1 MMSRHSARRGSRL
14 ARRLPQP
21 ACRRPGTPPSLHA
34 DHGHR
39 VGRRPGTPPSLHAN
53 HGHRRPG
60 TPSSLHADHGR
71 VGRRPGTPPSLHADP
86 GRVGRRPGT
95 PSSLHHADHGRVGR
109 RPGTPPSLH
118 HADPGRVAQLVGGI
132 AGHVLRGRG
141 QSVCVVERTDVS
153 NVDADV
159 VVRASGVVAV
169 GVGLMDGKQRA
180 GGVDHAH
187 VVLYGQCDQIVV
199 VGRAPHYH
207 VTRAQPRELAGSDE
221 EEIFGVGREQTAAP
235 ASRPRHILRHVQQR
249 VVA

>member
-1 MMSRHSARRGSRL
+1 MPRHGSQVRLPPQQRNTGMMSRHSARSGSRL

-21 ACRRPGTPPSLHA
+21 ACRRPGTPPSL
-34 DHGHR
+34 
-39 VGRRPGTPPSLHAN
+39 
-53 HGHRRPG
+53 
-60 TPSSLHADHGR
+60 
-71 VGRRPGTPPSLHADP
+71 
-86 GRVGRRPGT
+86 
-95 PSSLHHADHGRVGR
+95 
-109 RPGTPPSLH
+109 

-159 VVRASGVVAV
+159 AVRASGVVAV
-169 GVGLMDGKQRA
+169 GVGLMDGEQCA

-187 VVLYGQCDQIVV
+187 VVLYCLCHEVV
-199 VGRAPHYH
+199 VVSRAPHYH
-207 VTRAQPRELAGSDE
+207 VTHAQPRELAGSDE
-221 EEIFGVGREQTAAP
+221 EEIFGVGREQAAAP